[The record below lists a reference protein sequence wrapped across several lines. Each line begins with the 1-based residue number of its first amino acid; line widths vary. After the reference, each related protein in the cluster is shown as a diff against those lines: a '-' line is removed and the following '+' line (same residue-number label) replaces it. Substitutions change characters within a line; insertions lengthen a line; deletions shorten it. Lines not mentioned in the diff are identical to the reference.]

1 MILCY
6 SSLSKLIQRIMPFA
20 LQYVKKRTYF
30 RKELVFEYMNQKG
43 PILGLAAGLEF
54 ILHSNESNTADAA
67 KGSGAPLCCQR
78 QPQGRSWPRAK
89 VTRQHFGRHLRER
102 KRERI
107 KETDFEHIL

>member
-1 MILCY
+1 
-6 SSLSKLIQRIMPFA
+6 MPFA

-67 KGSGAPLCCQR
+67 KGSKPLCAVR
-78 QPQGRSWPRAK
+78 GSHRAGPGPGPRSPASIS
-89 VTRQHFGRHLRER
+89 VGT
-102 KRERI
+102 
-107 KETDFEHIL
+107 